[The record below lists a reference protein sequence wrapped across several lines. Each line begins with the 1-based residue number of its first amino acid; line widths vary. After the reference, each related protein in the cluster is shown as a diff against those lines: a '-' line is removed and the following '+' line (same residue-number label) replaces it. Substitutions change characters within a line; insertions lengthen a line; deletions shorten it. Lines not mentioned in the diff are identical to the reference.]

1 MRISSSSART
11 RAAPARNIAWLSARM
26 SRFIDFFSLLPR
38 DLLPEQSPHRQ
49 VATTEKSCLQFG
61 QCNRTNLNRSQSL
74 SNQYHMFSEPLSPPA
89 QSNHRSR
96 VLKDI
101 CEV

>member
-11 RAAPARNIAWLSARM
+11 RAAAARNIAWLSARM

-38 DLLPEQSPHRQ
+38 DLLPGQSPHRQ

-61 QCNRTNLNRSQSL
+61 QCNHTNLNRSQCL
-74 SNQYHMFSEPLSPPA
+74 SNQYHMFSEPLSLGH
-89 QSNHRSR
+89 NRIIR
-96 VLKDI
+96 RCVLKDV